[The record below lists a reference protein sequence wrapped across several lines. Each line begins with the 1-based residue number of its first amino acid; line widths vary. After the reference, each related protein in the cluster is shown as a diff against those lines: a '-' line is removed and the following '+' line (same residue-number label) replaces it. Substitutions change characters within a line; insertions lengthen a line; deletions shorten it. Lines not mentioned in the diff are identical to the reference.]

1 MSTPCIVQ
9 HVLYDLLPGSAGGR
23 AIRDSRG
30 ASYFPSLGA
39 SGGLQTVK
47 RYGTA
52 YMRQLGRRGTLEAR
66 RRRNLPRTIH
76 YLDGDDLVESRL
88 VPWWPHQ
95 PRRRR
100 RKRPVLVEIE
110 VGRQQVEL

>member
-1 MSTPCIVQ
+1 MSTLCIVQ
-9 HVLYDLLPGSAGGR
+9 HLLYELLPGSAGGR

-30 ASYFPSLGA
+30 ASYLSSLGA

-47 RYGTA
+47 RHGTA
-52 YMRQLGRRGTLEAR
+52 YMREIGRRGALEAR
-66 RRRNLPRTIH
+66 RRRNQPRTVR

-95 PRRRR
+95 ARRRR

-110 VGRQQVEL
+110 VSRQSVLE

>member
-9 HVLYDLLPGSAGGR
+9 HELYDLLPGSAGGR
-23 AIRDSRG
+23 AIRASRG
-30 ASYFPSLGA
+30 ASHFSALGV
-39 SGGLQTVK
+39 SGGLQTF
-47 RYGTA
+47 RRFGTV
-52 YMRQLGRRGTLEAR
+52 YMRGLGCRGALEAR
-66 RRRNLPRTIH
+66 RRRNLPHTIR

-110 VGRQQVEL
+110 VSRLAVEL